1 MFKTFRKYD
10 NSWIFYLRI
19 CYLHER
25 KMINKDFKDNVILIN
40 VIPLIIIPIGK
51 DYSKIMFFIG
61 LSILLVCTILEI
73 GMLYK
78 IGKENK
84 KNIKKEK
91 ELIVLSIL
99 DSLMLLQYQPFL

>member
-1 MFKTFRKYD
+1 
-10 NSWIFYLRI
+10 
-19 CYLHER
+19 
-25 KMINKDFKDNVILIN
+25 MINKDFKDNVTLIN

-84 KNIKKEK
+84 KNIKKTAWHTFLKYAKKEE

>member
-1 MFKTFRKYD
+1 
-10 NSWIFYLRI
+10 
-19 CYLHER
+19 
-25 KMINKDFKDNVILIN
+25 
-40 VIPLIIIPIGK
+40 
-51 DYSKIMFFIG
+51 MFFIG

-84 KNIKKEK
+84 KNIKREK

>member
-1 MFKTFRKYD
+1 
-10 NSWIFYLRI
+10 
-19 CYLHER
+19 
-25 KMINKDFKDNVILIN
+25 MINKDFKDNVTLIN

-61 LSILLVCTILEI
+61 LSVCTILEI

-84 KNIKKEK
+84 KNIKKEE

>member
-1 MFKTFRKYD
+1 
-10 NSWIFYLRI
+10 
-19 CYLHER
+19 
-25 KMINKDFKDNVILIN
+25 MINKDFKDNVILIN

-61 LSILLVCTILEI
+61 LSILLVCTILQI

-84 KNIKKEK
+84 KEHKKRRRTNSFEH
-91 ELIVLSIL
+91 IRFSYVIAISTIF
-99 DSLMLLQYQPFL
+99 LMPGISGVVN

>member
-1 MFKTFRKYD
+1 MGLHTFSD
-10 NSWIFYLRI
+10 
-19 CYLHER
+19 
-25 KMINKDFKDNVILIN
+25 
-40 VIPLIIIPIGK
+40 
-51 DYSKIMFFIG
+51 
-61 LSILLVCTILEI
+61 TTEI

-84 KNIKKEK
+84 KNIKKEE

>member
-1 MFKTFRKYD
+1 
-10 NSWIFYLRI
+10 
-19 CYLHER
+19 
-25 KMINKDFKDNVILIN
+25 MINKDFEDNVTLIN

-84 KNIKKEK
+84 KNIKKEE

>member
-1 MFKTFRKYD
+1 MNINDINLKSNIVTLNKTSDKIKGHKFLED
-10 NSWIFYLRI
+10 
-19 CYLHER
+19 
-25 KMINKDFKDNVILIN
+25 D
-40 VIPLIIIPIGK
+40 IIVNFDYKLPEIK

-84 KNIKKEK
+84 KNIKKEE